1 MNKIYKV
8 IWSHVKQCYVVTSEL
23 AKAHGR
29 TSTRG
34 RTSRLAVAAL
44 TAFILTAGVTSVGLA
59 NTVTDNNGNTITN
72 TDTKITDINANIT
85 GKENKVTDSSN
96 AEIVGDKNTVTNKA
110 VGEDGSV
117 RYVRSNDARIHGSG
131 NTISASRNQQ
141 VIGDNNTI
149 MGRDD
154 GTVTDYQHPEGREP
168 NVSDLT
174 IGRGNFIRSTDT
186 YRNEWDSLKV
196 IGNNNRADFKIE
208 SAGGPAA
215 GIVIGDNQNIDGIK
229 DSIVIGSL
237 SPDEQKEQVGEDG
250 YKSDKYFVGSN
261 SIVVGYH
268 ATSSKDASTVIGNRS
283 KVSGNYQTVTG
294 LRSTIEGNYY
304 NSLNLLDGQ
313 SGNFASIYG
322 SFNKIEDATGED
334 DMDGVG
340 NSINGSMNVTSNAR
354 GTMIMGVGNTVT
366 HSKGEFLFPKDDDSS
381 ISTGDL
387 LYVGAFTASDY
398 AQGRDITGDNLTYP
412 ADQVYA
418 YMRDAWQRYM
428 ETSGGA
434 VSVLGNSNTSDYAI
448 RSQILGTNNMLKG
461 AEGNISSYNTI
472 SGFSNTG
479 TNVKRTAIVGTGNNL
494 TNGVDNVVIGDY
506 HTLENGKHNVI
517 LGSMASEEQAVTKTA
532 KAAWAATDD
541 NPDGTYTYTVNEQVA
556 LKPNT
561 KDIEN
566 AVMVGYNTDATV
578 DGGVAL
584 GSDSIASTEAGKTG
598 YDAKGKKHAKSDNDY
613 AAWVATD
620 AAVSVGGA
628 DREVTYDVLDKDGK
642 PVKDDNGKTKQETQI
657 VKSTRQITNLAAG
670 MQDTDAVNVA
680 QLKSARTHFYSV
692 NSEDATAG
700 NYNNN
705 GATGINAL
713 AAGVGARAEADH
725 SIAIGTNAWANE
737 GDGRAKGSGD
747 IAIGNH
753 SKTGNYVNQSGS
765 IAIGQNAETANMA
778 GNQEA
783 IFAFGQTKYSG
794 TILSS
799 NRLPDDASKVP
810 TAIAIGQNSYAR
822 TGGLM
827 IGTHNYNGKL
837 GDVTV
842 NSNDTNDV
850 NAKSKNVFTTTLGT
864 NSYNVGAFSTITGA
878 YSIASGSY
886 KGGRSSSDAG
896 KNFGATI
903 TGSLNSIESATATG
917 YSGIANSIVGTANRT
932 FNSNGSL
939 IFGAGNEI
947 TNSVTSISVPT
958 VNGGDSAQALQQ
970 TLMKAVHDS
979 KSGGATL
986 VIGGGNKA
994 DYTQK
999 TQIIGVNN
1007 KVTGTEGTTADFNLI
1022 DGYENTATHVKH
1034 ATVIG
1039 SGNTVSGEEKDN
1051 VEGLILLGDNRNVWK
1066 QADHSVVIGSSD
1078 DTGHSYVTRPDTVV
1092 IGHNAYIEDHG
1103 GNTSGGGDIAIGH
1116 NSFVENYVNQSGSI
1130 AFGENTHVRNSVGS
1144 TENAFVLGQYETTQ
1158 DPAGTT
1164 IPTDVA
1170 KMNASIAIGENTFA
1184 RTGSL
1189 MVGTHKYTGEI
1200 GDTTVDT
1207 SDATSM
1213 AQANQ
1218 QINETVLG
1226 TNSFSLGAFSTV
1238 TGAYSIISGD
1248 YDKGKWRNF
1257 GSSITGSLNSI
1268 ESKTATT
1275 ADAGN
1280 ASHIIGT
1287 ANRMQNANGAV
1298 VIGSGN
1304 EITDSYAAMRMPTSN
1319 NTSAKDLSEKIRES
1333 IKANGGGAAAI
1344 VGNGNEVKKSTNVA
1358 VMGSKNSVTST
1369 TNSQIFGDN
1378 RVITGADG
1386 APIDGAVII
1395 GSADATTPLTTD
1407 KQNVTILGYNA
1418 NATVEGGVALGAGSV
1433 ASMDKASTDA
1443 NAIGY
1448 DPITQKASTD
1458 TSSTWKSTAAA
1469 VSVGDASKKITR
1481 QITNVA
1487 AGTQDTDAVNV
1498 AQLKAISNTVN
1509 ASKTKYYS
1517 VQNMPFTADQLGTY
1531 AKYTNEANDGAKKMG
1546 ALAAGYMTYAGGIAS
1561 TVTGSLSGV
1570 INRVPSSGEWDFRGA
1585 TALSYGTFNINNNT
1599 DHSGAFSGVANSIV
1613 GQANMTTDSNA
1624 ALIYG
1629 AGNVISNS
1637 YRDIDISKM
1646 GAITSNL
1653 KDPIA
1658 LGEALQAAV
1667 PTSGGQ
1673 VMAFGGGNVVDNAYM
1688 TQVIGVGN
1696 TVKGNQKKNND
1707 GTWSSDGN
1715 TGFNDDTSSHS
1726 QLNYVDG
1733 FYTTLINGKNDIG
1746 ANNTVT
1752 GDSVENNHSNIVI
1765 GDNHTLENQSNN
1777 IILGSAASALP
1788 TTASQV
1794 TILGHNAN
1802 ATVDGGVALG
1812 YGSIANRE
1820 AGKAGLDL
1828 SLVNKDGKVG
1838 DFSKDTN
1845 PVWTSNAA
1853 AVSIGNIVKDS
1864 EGKLTADAIT
1874 RQITGVAA
1882 GSEDYDAVNVA
1893 QLRQVVA
1900 KMNYYTVK
1908 ESDKVTVPPSMKD
1921 LTNKDN
1927 DGAKKDYGMA
1937 AGYMT
1942 NTNGVASTV
1951 SGSFS
1956 GITTA
1961 TATTDAEKENVKYQ
1975 GAAALSYGTFNYNR
1989 NTDAS
1994 QKSAGAVNSLVG
2006 QTNLVENSNAAQI
2019 YGSANSITNSYR
2031 HINMDEINSILNDGN
2046 PETSTPDKVMEKLQK
2061 AIVDEKTGGM
2071 VTVVGSANTA
2081 DKAYMT
2087 QIQGVSNTVRGSVV
2101 IDENNEKNATT
2112 HNYVGGFFNTLE
2124 NGKSNYVIGTK
2135 NTITSSSD
2143 STKNASNIVIG
2154 DNHKLT
2160 NGSHNVIIGSE
2171 DVETAKETPAARH
2184 GLRMMAAE
2192 ETETSNSP
2200 DNVVRIGHNA
2210 KATYDYGAALGA
2222 GSVASTDAGVYGYDP
2237 LTGIASTSEDKTWK
2251 STWAAASIGD
2261 STHTRQLTNVGW
2273 ADTDAVNVAQLR
2285 AVASKVGSVMNLVAG
2300 DGISI
2305 VNKDGVYT
2313 ISANIKG
2320 GSTPTDDVKV
2330 DPEKPGEGGNTSGST
2345 TDTPVTPVDPGNTG
2359 NTENP
2364 GNTDNPSNGSGL
2376 IITAETKP
2384 THFGA
2389 DSGEATAVKPGETLA
2404 IKGDTTNI
2412 MTTASDHGIT
2422 VSLKK
2427 DIAVDS
2433 ITAGDTKMTSDGLTI
2448 TGGPSITKSGIDAG
2462 GKKVTHVADGEIAA
2476 DSKDAVNGSQL
2487 YRVQKNVESIEN
2499 NVTNL
2504 AGDVTNLNGRVSDLD
2519 NRVNKVG
2526 AGAAALA
2533 ALHPLDFNPDDKW
2546 NFAVGYGNYRNANSV
2561 AVGAFY
2567 QPNENTMFNVATNFG
2582 NGENMINA
2590 GVSFKIGKGN
2600 SYAGISKAQ
2609 LVAENQ
2615 QLKENDALQDQKIQK
2630 QDQEIQELKKALE
2643 ELKSRIK

>member
-23 AKAHGR
+23 VKAHGR

-59 NTVTDNNGNTITN
+59 NTVTDNNGNTITS
-72 TDTKITDINANIT
+72 TDSKKATELNANIT
-85 GKENKVTDSSN
+85 GKNNKVTDSSN
-96 AEIVGDKNTVTNKA
+96 AEIVGDTNTVTNKA

-141 VIGDNNTI
+141 VVGDNNTI

-154 GTVTDYQHPEGREP
+154 GTVTDYQHPEEREP

-304 NSLNLLDGQ
+304 NSFNLLDGQ

-598 YDAKGKKHAKSDNDY
+598 YDAKSKKHAKSDTDY
-613 AAWVATD
+613 ATWVSTD

-642 PVKDDNGKTKQETQI
+642 PVIDKATGKTKQETQI

-705 GATGINAL
+705 GATGANAL
-713 AAGVGARAEADH
+713 AAGVGAQALKDSAV
-725 SIAIGTNAWANE
+725 AIGDAAHAESSNSVVIGTGAWTRSSNGDKPTANG
-737 GDGRAKGSGD
+737 GDV
-747 IAIGNH
+747 AIGQKAYID
-753 SKTGNYVNQSGS
+753 SYVNQGGS
-765 IAIGQNAETANMA
+765 IALGQNARVENTN
-778 GNQEA
+778 GSTERKY
-783 IFAFGQTKYSG
+783 AFGQTEFEG
-794 TILSS
+794 DNIPL
-799 NRLPDDASKVP
+799 NPGNEAGGV
-810 TAIAIGQNSYAR
+810 AIG
-822 TGGLM
+822 
-827 IGTHNYNGKL
+827 
-837 GDVTV
+837 
-842 NSNDTNDV
+842 
-850 NAKSKNVFTTTLGT
+850 
-864 NSYNVGAFSTITGA
+864 
-878 YSIASGSY
+878 
-886 KGGRSSSDAG
+886 
-896 KNFGATI
+896 
-903 TGSLNSIESATATG
+903 
-917 YSGIANSIVGTANRT
+917 
-932 FNSNGSL
+932 
-939 IFGAGNEI
+939 
-947 TNSVTSISVPT
+947 
-958 VNGGDSAQALQQ
+958 
-970 TLMKAVHDS
+970 
-979 KSGGATL
+979 
-986 VIGGGNKA
+986 
-994 DYTQK
+994 
-999 TQIIGVNN
+999 
-1007 KVTGTEGTTADFNLI
+1007 
-1022 DGYENTATHVKH
+1022 
-1034 ATVIG
+1034 
-1039 SGNTVSGEEKDN
+1039 
-1051 VEGLILLGDNRNVWK
+1051 
-1066 QADHSVVIGSSD
+1066 
-1078 DTGHSYVTRPDTVV
+1078 
-1092 IGHNAYIEDHG
+1092 
-1103 GNTSGGGDIAIGH
+1103 
-1116 NSFVENYVNQSGSI
+1116 
-1130 AFGENTHVRNSVGS
+1130 RNS
-1144 TENAFVLGQYETTQ
+1144 
-1158 DPAGTT
+1158 
-1164 IPTDVA
+1164 
-1170 KMNASIAIGENTFA
+1170 FA

-1189 MVGTHKYTGEI
+1189 MVGSHMYNGAIADMDEVEGTDSQKLRDNFNNI
-1200 GDTTVDT
+1200 NMTT
-1207 SDATSM
+1207 
-1213 AQANQ
+1213 
-1218 QINETVLG
+1218 LG
-1226 TNSFSLGAFSTV
+1226 TNSFNNGTFATV
-1238 TGAYSIISGD
+1238 TGSYSATTA
-1248 YDKGKWRNF
+1248 KKKTQNF
-1257 GSSITGSLNSI
+1257 AATVAGSLNSI
-1268 ESKTATT
+1268 ESYKD
-1275 ADAGN
+1275 ADDNSGV
-1280 ASHIIGT
+1280 ASSIVGT
-1287 ANRMQNANGAV
+1287 ANRIANSNNTTILGAGNEVTNSLADITAPTDGGASAKALQDTLKGKLQQDAKGAV
-1298 VIGSGN
+1298 VVSGIGN
-1304 EITDSYAAMRMPTSN
+1304 
-1319 NTSAKDLSEKIRES
+1319 K
-1333 IKANGGGAAAI
+1333 
-1344 VGNGNEVKKSTNVA
+1344 VGSSHGVSVL
-1358 VMGSKNSVTST
+1358 GSKNIVNATD
-1369 TNSQIFGDN
+1369 NIQLLGDN
-1378 RVITGADG
+1378 REVTGATG
-1386 APIDGAVII
+1386 SVII
-1395 GSADATTPLTTD
+1395 GSADSKMTTSVT
-1407 KQNVTILGYNA
+1407 NATILGHNA
-1418 NATVEGGVALGAGSV
+1418 NTTVSGGVALGAGSV
-1433 ASMDKASTDA
+1433 ASVDMGAV
-1443 NAIGY
+1443 GY
-1448 DPITQKASTD
+1448 DPSGINHSED
-1458 TSSTWKSTAAA
+1458 TTGVWKSTKAAA
-1469 VSVGDASKKITR
+1469 SIGDASKNITR

-1487 AGTQDTDAVNV
+1487 AGKELTDAVNV
-1498 AQLKAISNTVN
+1498 AQLKAISNTVD

-1531 AKYTNEANDGAKKMG
+1531 AAYTNEANDGAKKMG

-1585 TALSYGTFNINNNT
+1585 TALSYGTFNINDNT
-1599 DHSGAFSGVANSIV
+1599 DQSGAYSGVANSIV

-1637 YRDIDISKM
+1637 YRDIDTTNM
-1646 GAITSNL
+1646 GAIMGSVH
-1653 KDPIA
+1653 DPKA
-1658 LGEALQAAV
+1658 LGEALQKAV

-1696 TVKGNQKKNND
+1696 TVKGNQKKNDD
-1707 GTWSSDGN
+1707 GTWSSDG
-1715 TGFNDDTSSHS
+1715 TTKFNDKTSS

-1733 FYTTLINGKNDIG
+1733 FYTKLINGKNDYLIG
-1746 ANNTVT
+1746 AHNTVT
-1752 GDSVENNHSNIVI
+1752 GDSVEDNDSNIVI
-1765 GDNHTLENQSNN
+1765 GDNHILENQSNN
-1777 IILGSAASALP
+1777 IILGSATSALP

-1802 ATVDGGVALG
+1802 ATVEGGVALG
-1812 YGSIANRE
+1812 YGSVADRE

-1828 SLVNKDGKVG
+1828 SIVTNGKVG
-1838 DFSKDTN
+1838 DFSKDTS

-1853 AVSIGNIVKDS
+1853 AVSIGHIAVDK
-1864 EGKLTADAIT
+1864 EGKLDLENTIT

-1882 GSEDYDAVNVA
+1882 GREDYDAVNVA
-1893 QLRQVVA
+1893 QLKAVMNLPVHIYNGGKFANNMYTGGTQIATDMTISNLQFDFGDGLKAQEVGNEGDKRVLVTLDKDALKDDPAFKGPKGDKGDKGDQGFPGERGKQGLKGDKGDKGDTGAQGPKGEKGDTGAPGKDGKDGKDGGVGTVIGDEMNITVA
-1900 KMNYYTVK
+1900 NTETDPAKPANYKVSLNKEITV
-1908 ESDKVTVPPSMKD
+1908 DKVT
-1921 LTNKDN
+1921 
-1927 DGAKKDYGMA
+1927 
-1937 AGYMT
+1937 AG
-1942 NTNGVASTV
+1942 NT
-1951 SGSFS
+1951 
-1956 GITTA
+1956 
-1961 TATTDAEKENVKYQ
+1961 
-1975 GAAALSYGTFNYNR
+1975 
-1989 NTDAS
+1989 
-1994 QKSAGAVNSLVG
+1994 
-2006 QTNLVENSNAAQI
+2006 
-2019 YGSANSITNSYR
+2019 
-2031 HINMDEINSILNDGN
+2031 
-2046 PETSTPDKVMEKLQK
+2046 
-2061 AIVDEKTGGM
+2061 
-2071 VTVVGSANTA
+2071 
-2081 DKAYMT
+2081 
-2087 QIQGVSNTVRGSVV
+2087 
-2101 IDENNEKNATT
+2101 
-2112 HNYVGGFFNTLE
+2112 
-2124 NGKSNYVIGTK
+2124 
-2135 NTITSSSD
+2135 
-2143 STKNASNIVIG
+2143 
-2154 DNHKLT
+2154 
-2160 NGSHNVIIGSE
+2160 
-2171 DVETAKETPAARH
+2171 
-2184 GLRMMAAE
+2184 
-2192 ETETSNSP
+2192 
-2200 DNVVRIGHNA
+2200 
-2210 KATYDYGAALGA
+2210 
-2222 GSVASTDAGVYGYDP
+2222 
-2237 LTGIASTSEDKTWK
+2237 
-2251 STWAAASIGD
+2251 
-2261 STHTRQLTNVGW
+2261 
-2273 ADTDAVNVAQLR
+2273 
-2285 AVASKVGSVMNLVAG
+2285 
-2300 DGISI
+2300 
-2305 VNKDGVYT
+2305 T
-2313 ISANIKG
+2313 IS
-2320 GSTPTDDVKV
+2320 
-2330 DPEKPGEGGNTSGST
+2330 
-2345 TDTPVTPVDPGNTG
+2345 
-2359 NTENP
+2359 
-2364 GNTDNPSNGSGL
+2364 
-2376 IITAETKP
+2376 
-2384 THFGA
+2384 
-2389 DSGEATAVKPGETLA
+2389 
-2404 IKGDTTNI
+2404 
-2412 MTTASDHGIT
+2412 
-2422 VSLKK
+2422 
-2427 DIAVDS
+2427 
-2433 ITAGDTKMTSDGLTI
+2433 SDGLTI